1 VSAEAARPKGAHV
14 PEVIWHDVECGAYAE
29 DLPLWRDL
37 AISHAGPV
45 LDVGAGTG
53 RVTLH
58 LAGQGHRVVALDRS
72 PDLLA
77 ALRSRAGGL
86 PVETVEADAREFD
99 LGERRFGLILV
110 PMQTVQLLGGP
121 EGRAP
126 FLRCARAALAPGGL
140 LAIAIADALETFDE
154 VRCLP
159 PIPDIREIDGIV
171 YASRPVA
178 VTNEPD
184 GAVIRR
190 IRETVDTA
198 GRHTVE
204 EDLISLDHLEP
215 ATLEA
220 EGAAAGFRVSRARAI
235 PETDDYVGST
245 VVMLRG

>member
-1 VSAEAARPKGAHV
+1 VSRPRPEIAHV

-37 AISHAGPV
+37 VTIHGGPV
-45 LDVGAGTG
+45 LDIGAGTG

-58 LAGQGHRVVALDRS
+58 LAGQGHEVVALDRS

-77 ALRSRAGGL
+77 ALRARAEGL
-86 PVETVEADAREFD
+86 PVETVVADARDFD
-99 LGERRFGLILV
+99 LGSRRFGLILV
-110 PMQTVQLLGGP
+110 PMQTAQLFGGAG
-121 EGRAP
+121 GRAR

-140 LAIAIADALETFDE
+140 LAISIVDALETFDE
-154 VRCLP
+154 VRCMP

-171 YASRPVA
+171 YASRPVS

-190 IRETVDTA
+190 VRETVDVA
-198 GRHTVE
+198 GRRTVE
-204 EDLISLDHLEP
+204 EDLISLDHVEP

-220 EGAAAGFRVSRARAI
+220 EGAAAGLHAQRARHI

-245 VVMLRG
+245 VVMLGG

>member
-1 VSAEAARPKGAHV
+1 ARRRGEQLRVSAARPQAAHV
-14 PEVIWHDVECGAYAE
+14 PEVIWHDVEGGAYAE

-53 RVTLH
+53 RVSLH

-77 ALRSRAGGL
+77 ALRARSAGL
-86 PVETVEADAREFD
+86 QVETVAADARDFD

-121 EGRAP
+121 DGRAR
-126 FLRCARAALAPGGL
+126 FLRRARAALAPGGL

-159 PIPDIREIDGIV
+159 PPPDIREVDGIV
-171 YASRPVA
+171 YARRPLSVHEEA
-178 VTNEPD
+178 D

-190 IRETVDTA
+190 LRETVDST
-198 GRHTVE
+198 GQITSE
-204 EDLISLDHLEP
+204 EDLIRLDNLAP

-220 EGAAAGFRVSRARAI
+220 
-235 PETDDYVGST
+235 
-245 VVMLRG
+245 

>member
-1 VSAEAARPKGAHV
+1 VSAARPQAAHV

-53 RVTLH
+53 RVSLH

-72 PDLLA
+72 ADLLA
-77 ALRSRAGGL
+77 ALRARAAGL
-86 PVETVEADAREFD
+86 PIETIAADARDFD

-121 EGRAP
+121 GGRAR
-126 FLRCARAALAPGGL
+126 FLRCARAALARGGL

-178 VTNEPD
+178 VTKESD

-190 IRETVDTA
+190 VRETVDTA
-198 GRHTVE
+198 GRRTVE
-204 EDLISLDHLEP
+204 EDLITLDHLEP

>member
-1 VSAEAARPKGAHV
+1 VSRPRPETAHP

-37 AISHAGPV
+37 VTIHGGPV
-45 LDVGAGTG
+45 LDIGAGTG

-58 LAGQGHRVVALDRS
+58 LAGQGHAVVALDRS

-77 ALRSRAGGL
+77 ALRARAEGL
-86 PVETVEADAREFD
+86 PVETVVADARDFD
-99 LGERRFGLILV
+99 LGGRRFGLILV
-110 PMQTVQLLGGP
+110 PMQTVQLLGGAG
-121 EGRAP
+121 GRAR

-154 VRCLP
+154 VRCMP
-159 PIPDIREIDGIV
+159 PLPDIREIDGIV
-171 YASRPVA
+171 YASRPVS
-178 VTNEPD
+178 VTNETD

-190 IRETVDTA
+190 IRETVDVA
-198 GRHTVE
+198 GRRTVE
-204 EDLISLDHLEP
+204 EDLISLDHVDP

-220 EGAAAGFRVSRARAI
+220 EGAAAGLRVRPARHI

-245 VVMLRG
+245 VVMLGG

>member
-1 VSAEAARPKGAHV
+1 VSSPPRTHV
-14 PEVIWHDVECGAYAE
+14 PEVIWHDVECGFYGE

-37 AISHAGPV
+37 ATVQGGAI

-53 RVTLH
+53 RVSLH
-58 LAGQGHRVVALDRS
+58 LAGQGHSVVALDRS
-72 PDLLA
+72 SDLLA
-77 ALRSRAGGL
+77 ALRARRGRL
-86 PVETVEADAREFD
+86 PVETAVADARSFD
-99 LGERRFGLILV
+99 LGEHRFGLVVV

-121 EGRAP
+121 DGRAA
-126 FLRCARAALAPGGL
+126 FLRCARLALAPGGL

-159 PIPDIREIDGIV
+159 PLPDIREIDGIV
-171 YASRPVA
+171 YASRPVS
-178 VTNEPD
+178 VHKTPE

-198 GRHTVE
+198 GRRTVE
-204 EDLISLDHLEP
+204 EDEITLDHLEP

-220 EGAAAGFRVSRARAI
+220 EGAAAGLSVQRARVI

>member
-1 VSAEAARPKGAHV
+1 VSAARTPRAHV
-14 PEVIWHDVECGAYAE
+14 PEVVWHDVECGAYAE

-37 AISHAGPV
+37 ATIHGGPV

-58 LAGQGHRVVALDRS
+58 LAARGYEVVALDRS
-72 PDLLA
+72 PALLA
-77 ALRSRAGGL
+77 ALRERATGL
-86 PVETVEADAREFD
+86 PVQTVAADARDFD
-99 LGERRFGLILV
+99 LAGRRFRLILV
-110 PMQTVQLLGGP
+110 PMQTVQLLDGP
-121 EGRAP
+121 EGRAR
-126 FLRCARAALAPGGL
+126 FLRCAAGALAPGGL
-140 LAIAIADALETFDE
+140 VAIAIADALETFDE

-171 YASRPVA
+171 YASRPVS
-178 VTNEPD
+178 VHEEPE

-190 IRETVDTA
+190 IRETVDTT
-198 GRHTVE
+198 GHRTVE
-204 EDLISLDHLEP
+204 EDLIRLDHVDP

-220 EGAAAGFRVSRARAI
+220 EGAAAGFRVDRARAI

>member
-1 VSAEAARPKGAHV
+1 VSAARAPRAHV
-14 PEVIWHDVECGAYAE
+14 PEVVWHDVECGAYAE

-37 AISHAGPV
+37 ATIHGGPV

-58 LAGQGHRVVALDRS
+58 LAARGYEVVALDRS
-72 PDLLA
+72 PALLA
-77 ALRSRAGGL
+77 ALRERAAGL
-86 PVETVEADAREFD
+86 PVQTVAADARDFD
-99 LGERRFGLILV
+99 LSGRRFGLILA
-110 PMQTVQLLGGP
+110 PMQTIQLLEGSR
-121 EGRAP
+121 GRAA
-126 FLRCARAALAPGGL
+126 FLRCAAAALAPGGL

-171 YASRPVA
+171 YASRPVS
-178 VTNEPD
+178 VHEEPE

-190 IRETVDTA
+190 IRETVDTT
-198 GRHTVE
+198 GHRTVE
-204 EDLISLDHLEP
+204 EDLIRLDHLDP

-220 EGAAAGFRVSRARAI
+220 EGAAAGLRVDRARAI

>member
-1 VSAEAARPKGAHV
+1 MSAARPQDAHV

-53 RVTLH
+53 RVSLH

-72 PDLLA
+72 ADLLA
-77 ALRSRAGGL
+77 ALRARSAGL
-86 PVETVEADAREFD
+86 PVEAVAADAREFD
-99 LGERRFGLILV
+99 LGEQRFGLILV

-121 EGRAP
+121 DGRAR

-154 VRCLP
+154 IRCLP

-178 VTNEPD
+178 VTNEPG

-190 IRETVDTA
+190 VRETVDTA
-198 GRHTVE
+198 GRRTVE
-204 EDLISLDHLEP
+204 EDLITLDHLQP

>member
-1 VSAEAARPKGAHV
+1 VSAKPQHV
-14 PEVIWHDVECGAYAE
+14 PEVVWHDVECGSYAE

-37 AISHAGPV
+37 VTIHGGPV

-58 LAGQGHRVVALDRS
+58 LAARGHEVVALDRS
-72 PDLLA
+72 A
-77 ALRSRAGGL
+77 ALIAALAERARGL
-86 PVETVEADAREFD
+86 PVETVVADAREFD
-99 LGERRFGLILV
+99 LGDRRFGLILV
-110 PMQTVQLLGGP
+110 PMQTVQLLDGP
-121 EGRAP
+121 DGRAR

-154 VRCLP
+154 IRCMP
-159 PIPDIREIDGIV
+159 PPPDMREIDGIV
-171 YASRPVA
+171 YASRPVS
-178 VTNEPD
+178 VSEEPE

-190 IRETVDTA
+190 IRETVDVT
-198 GRHTVE
+198 GHRTVE
-204 EDLISLDHLEP
+204 EDLIRLDHLDP

-220 EGAAAGFRVSRARAI
+220 EGAAAGFRVDRARVI

>member
-1 VSAEAARPKGAHV
+1 MSAARPQDAHV

-53 RVTLH
+53 RVSLH

-77 ALRSRAGGL
+77 ALRARSAGL
-86 PVETVEADAREFD
+86 PIEPVAADARDFD

-121 EGRAP
+121 DGRAR

-178 VTNEPD
+178 VTKESD

-190 IRETVDTA
+190 VRETVDTA
-198 GRHTVE
+198 GRRTVE
-204 EDLISLDHLEP
+204 EVLITLDHLEP

>member
-1 VSAEAARPKGAHV
+1 VTGPRPQAAHV

-37 AISHAGPV
+37 ATVHGGPV

-58 LAGQGHRVVALDRS
+58 LAGQGHTVVALDRS
-72 PDLLA
+72 AELLA
-77 ALRSRAGGL
+77 ALRARAAGL
-86 PVETVEADAREFD
+86 PIETVAADARDFD
-99 LGERRFGLILV
+99 LGERRFALILV

-121 EGRAP
+121 EGRAR

-154 VRCLP
+154 VRCMP
-159 PIPDIREIDGIV
+159 PLPDIREIDGII
-171 YASRPVA
+171 YASRPVS
-178 VTNEPD
+178 VHNEPD
-184 GAVIRR
+184 AAVIRR
-190 IRETVDTA
+190 IRETVDAA
-198 GRHTVE
+198 GRRTIH
-204 EDLISLDHLEP
+204 EDLISLDHVAP

-220 EGAAAGFRVSRARAI
+220 EGAAAGFHVQRARQI

>member
-1 VSAEAARPKGAHV
+1 MSAARAHD
-14 PEVIWHDVECGAYAE
+14 PEVVWHDVVCGAYAE

-37 AISHAGPV
+37 ATVYGGPV

-58 LAGQGHRVVALDRS
+58 LAGRGFEVVALDRS
-72 PDLLA
+72 AALLA
-77 ALRSRAGGL
+77 ALSERALGL
-86 PVETVEADAREFD
+86 PVETVEADGRDFD
-99 LGERRFGLILV
+99 LAGRRFGLILV
-110 PMQTVQLLGGP
+110 PMQTIQLLGGP
-121 EGRAP
+121 DGRAR

-154 VRCLP
+154 VRSLP
-159 PIPDIREIDGIV
+159 PIPDIREIDGIL
-171 YASRPVA
+171 YASRPVS
-178 VTNEPD
+178 VHDEPD

-190 IRETVDTA
+190 VREIVDA
-198 GRHTVE
+198 KGNRTVE
-204 EDLISLDHLEP
+204 EDRIRLDHLAS

-220 EGAAAGFRVSRARAI
+220 EGAAAGFRVTPARAI

>member
-1 VSAEAARPKGAHV
+1 VSAARPQAAHV

-53 RVTLH
+53 RVSLH

-72 PDLLA
+72 ADLLA
-77 ALRSRAGGL
+77 ALRARAAGL
-86 PVETVEADAREFD
+86 PIETIAADARDFD

-121 EGRAP
+121 GGRAR

-140 LAIAIADALETFDE
+140 LAIALADALETFDE

-178 VTNEPD
+178 VTKESD

-190 IRETVDTA
+190 VRETVDTA
-198 GRHTVE
+198 GRRTVE
-204 EDLISLDHLEP
+204 EDLITLDHLEP

>member
-1 VSAEAARPKGAHV
+1 MSAARTPRARV
-14 PEVIWHDVECGAYAE
+14 PEVVWHDVECGAYAE

-37 AISHAGPV
+37 ATIHGGPV
-45 LDVGAGTG
+45 LDIGAGTG

-58 LAGQGHRVVALDRS
+58 LAARGYEVVALDRS
-72 PDLLA
+72 PALLA
-77 ALRSRAGGL
+77 ALRARATGL
-86 PVETVEADAREFD
+86 PVQTVAADARDFD
-99 LGERRFGLILV
+99 LSGRRFGLILA
-110 PMQTVQLLGGP
+110 PMQTAQLLEGP
-121 EGRAP
+121 RGRAR
-126 FLRCARAALAPGGL
+126 FLRCAREALAPGGL

-171 YASRPVA
+171 YASRPVS
-178 VTNEPD
+178 VSEEPE

-190 IRETVDTA
+190 IRETVDVT
-198 GRHTVE
+198 GHRTVE
-204 EDLISLDHLEP
+204 EDLIRLDHLDP

-220 EGAAAGFRVSRARAI
+220 EGAAAGFRVDRARVI

>member
-1 VSAEAARPKGAHV
+1 VKAARPQRAHV
-14 PEVIWHDVECGAYAE
+14 PEVVWHDVECGGYAE

-53 RVTLH
+53 RVSLH

-72 PDLLA
+72 EDLLA
-77 ALRSRAGGL
+77 ALRERTGAL
-86 PVETVEADAREFD
+86 PIATVAADARDFD
-99 LGERRFGLILV
+99 LGNLRFGLILV
-110 PMQTVQLLGGP
+110 PMQTVQLLGGA
-121 EGRAP
+121 EGRAR

-140 LAIAIADALETFDE
+140 VAIAIADALETFDE
-154 VRCLP
+154 VHCLP
-159 PIPDIREIDGIV
+159 PIPDLREIDGIV
-171 YASRPVA
+171 YASRPVS
-178 VTNEPD
+178 VTNEAD

-190 IRETVDTA
+190 VRETVDAT
-198 GRHTVE
+198 GQRTVE
-204 EDLISLDHLEP
+204 EDLISLDHLAP

-220 EGAAAGFRVSRARAI
+220 EGAAAGFTVSRARAI

>member
-1 VSAEAARPKGAHV
+1 VSAARPQDAHV

-53 RVTLH
+53 RVSLH

-77 ALRSRAGGL
+77 ALRARSAGL
-86 PVETVEADAREFD
+86 PIEPVAADARDFD

-121 EGRAP
+121 DGRAR
-126 FLRCARAALAPGGL
+126 FLRRARAALAPGGL

-178 VTNEPD
+178 VTKESD

-190 IRETVDTA
+190 VRETVDTA
-198 GRHTVE
+198 GRRTVE
-204 EDLISLDHLEP
+204 EDLITLDHLEP